1 MATPL
6 TYLAYIGIILLVG
19 LITMV
24 ISKKIKIPNFL
35 LLIAVG
41 AVLGNLSYRGEKLIA
56 FDYKSSMLIGLAI
69 FALAL
74 IVFDGASRFKL
85 REFDAV
91 SLSALKLSVIFLV
104 INMVVLSALTYFV
117 VKGISPLLAILFA
130 AAMSGTSPSAVTI
143 AFKGVKTKI
152 FQFLEVE
159 SILNTP
165 LAVLIPFL
173 VLDLLKGIPSEGDV
187 FAQLGAQ
194 VVPFL
199 QQFITGIGV
208 GILIGLIIFK
218 VFSKIYHPTFSPLTI
233 ITAALI
239 TYVSAEQLGGN
250 GVLAVTTLGLF
261 FGNVYLKHKIK
272 IREFSGIF
280 STFLEII
287 VFILI
292 GFIIQI
298 DFKNI
303 FSSDVVSFFII
314 SLTLF
319 IAFLGVRLFSVI
331 ISFGRKQFTAG
342 EKLYMTLNVPKG
354 IAVAVVALTLIT
366 SMVYPGIDYI
376 FDLMLAFL
384 VYSIVLSAIV
394 TRYSKKFIRVE
405 AIKPEKLKP

>member
-1 MATPL
+1 MTTAL
-6 TYLAYIGIILLVG
+6 TYLAYVGIILLVG
-19 LITMV
+19 LITMI
-24 ISKKIKIPNFL
+24 ISKKIKIPNYL

-41 AVLGNLSYRGEKLIA
+41 VFLGNLRYKGVQLIA
-56 FDYKSSMLIGLAI
+56 FDYRSNILIGLAI

-85 REFDAV
+85 KEFDAV
-91 SLSALKLSVIFLV
+91 SLAALKLSIIFLLV
-104 INMVVLSALTYFV
+104 NMVVLAALTFFII
-117 VKGISPLLAILFA
+117 KGISPLLAILFA

-143 AFKGVKTKI
+143 ALKGVKTKI

-173 VLDLLKGIPSEGDV
+173 VLDLLRGLPSNGDI

-199 QQFITGIGV
+199 QLFITGIGV
-208 GILIGLIIFK
+208 GILVGLIIFK
-218 VFSKIYHPTFSPLTI
+218 VFSRIYHPTLSPLTI
-233 ITAALI
+233 ITAALV
-239 TYVSAEQLGGN
+239 TYVAAEHLGGN

-272 IREFSGIF
+272 IKEFSEIF
-280 STFLEII
+280 STFLEIL

-298 DFKNI
+298 NFKNI
-303 FSSDVVSFFII
+303 LSREAVSFLVI

-319 IAFLGVRLFSVI
+319 VAFLGVRLFSVI
-331 ISFGRKQFTAG
+331 VSFGKKHFTPG

-366 SMVYPGIDYI
+366 SIVYPGMDYI
-376 FDLMLAFL
+376 FNLMLAFL

-394 TRYSKKFIRVE
+394 TRFSKMFVRVE
-405 AIKPEKLKP
+405 AIKEEKMKP